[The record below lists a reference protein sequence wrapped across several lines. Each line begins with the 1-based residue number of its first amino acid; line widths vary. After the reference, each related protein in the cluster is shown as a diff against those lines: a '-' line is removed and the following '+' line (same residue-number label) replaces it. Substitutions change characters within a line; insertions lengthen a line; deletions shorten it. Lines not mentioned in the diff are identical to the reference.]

1 MTDSSSE
8 TAQVRTGWDKI
19 PPLLKKNHPPGLSHT
34 GQVSFQNE
42 HEIRASL
49 DKPEETNSS
58 PADLHYSKCYRK
70 SSADGDTRQNVDLHK
85 ETSGAHEP

>member
-19 PPLLKKNHPPGLSHT
+19 SPLLKKNHPPRLSHT

-42 HEIRASL
+42 RETQASL

-58 PADLHYSKCYRK
+58 PASLHCNRRYRK
-70 SSADGDTRQNVDLHK
+70 SSEDGDTRQNVDLHK